1 MVLAGNK
8 AKRLSSVNHTTK
20 TIHHHHHHHPQCLSV
35 WSGEGKN
42 KFKKRRTTPILIKQ
56 FKKLAHPTANIYHLR
71 QQEIRKILLHTF
83 LLHLCCCGQSIVS
96 NYFLY

>member
-20 TIHHHHHHHPQCLSV
+20 TIHHHHHHHHPQCLSV

-42 KFKKRRTTPILIKQ
+42 KFKKRRTTPILIK
-56 FKKLAHPTANIYHLR
+56 
-71 QQEIRKILLHTF
+71 
-83 LLHLCCCGQSIVS
+83 
-96 NYFLY
+96 